1 MNDKYKLLQ
10 ENPQYCKRLFGVN
23 FELFELLL
31 GKVQEKNIA
40 YLKENPL
47 SNRGLDGDF
56 SLPNQVLLTM
66 EYLRQ
71 YPTFLSL
78 GFSYGISESYSN
90 KIFHKMRVILAEI
103 VGLKN
108 PDKLK
113 FKDVKTVIIDV
124 TVQPIERPIKQQ
136 ELYYNGSKKTH
147 N

>member
-10 ENPQYCKRLFGVN
+10 DNPRYCKRLFGVE

-31 GKVQEKNIA
+31 GKVQEKNNT

-56 SLPNQVLLTM
+56 SLPNQVLLTL

-90 KIFHKMRVILAEI
+90 KIFHKIRVILADI
-103 VGLKN
+103 IGLKN
-108 PDKLK
+108 PAKLK

-136 ELYYNGSKKTH
+136 ELYYNGSKKTC